1 MPICAYVYLFIKES
15 RMNQLTN
22 IYKTLSDETRLRILM
37 LLYQEDLCVCQI
49 SGILGA
55 SQPKISKNLS
65 KLRDMNIVVDT
76 RKDKFVFYALNKEQS
91 ALINTLEGIFSDFEK
106 YPNLIIDRSK
116 LADKEKYL
124 SATITDINI

>member
-1 MPICAYVYLFIKES
+1 
-15 RMNQLTN
+15 MNQLTN

-37 LLYQEDLCVCQI
+37 LLFQEDLCVCQI

-65 KLRDMNIVVDT
+65 KLRDMNFVVDT

-91 ALINTLEGIFSDFEK
+91 LLINTIKGIFTDVEK
-106 YPNLIIDRSK
+106 YPVLSIDRSK
-116 LADKEKYL
+116 LVNKDKYL
-124 SATITDINI
+124 STTVTNINIGKT

>member
-1 MPICAYVYLFIKES
+1 
-15 RMNQLTN
+15 MNQLTN

-65 KLRDMNIVVDT
+65 KLRDMNFVVDT

-91 ALINTLEGIFSDFEK
+91 ALINTLEGIFTDYET
-106 YPNLIIDRSK
+106 YPDLIIDRSK

-124 SATITDINI
+124 SATITDINL